1 MLKEIW
7 LFKFY
12 SDISKYGHVKENA
25 FIIILQIQSSKC
37 HYANMPM
44 QYTVN
49 FAGCKEDNF
58 NVIMIMRSL
67 LTFSVK
73 TSADHFLKINL

>member
-1 MLKEIW
+1 MAV
-7 LFKFY
+7 KFY

-25 FIIILQIQSSKC
+25 FIIILKIQSSKC

-49 FAGCKEDNF
+49 FAGCKKDNL
-58 NVIMIMRSL
+58 NVMMQMGSI
-67 LTFSVK
+67 LTFSGK
-73 TSADHFLKINL
+73 TSGDNFLKINS